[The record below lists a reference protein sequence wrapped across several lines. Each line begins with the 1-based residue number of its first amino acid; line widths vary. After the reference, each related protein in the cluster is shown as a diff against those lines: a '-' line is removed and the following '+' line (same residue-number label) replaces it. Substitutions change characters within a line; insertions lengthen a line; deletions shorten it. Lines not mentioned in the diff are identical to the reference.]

1 MRQALKKDKPML
13 TLPIPLLLSW
23 FIGLLSLALLALGIS
38 LLYKA
43 AKQWSRYDRLVRK
56 APCDKT
62 EPLQRDAAASGQS
75 ASGPWLQN
83 PRIRNPLIAGALL
96 LLFTFAGRYL
106 IQFAFPAGDDE
117 PTSTRVESKSVAR
130 ADGTNI
136 HAEIYGPAGAPI
148 LVLTHGWGTSST
160 EWYYAKRHLSDR
172 FQLILWDLP
181 GLGKSAQPRD
191 RNFVLER
198 MASDLHAVLSL
209 AGGRPVVLVGH
220 SIGGMINLTFC
231 RLYPELVGSQIA
243 GIAQLDTTYTN
254 PVKTTKGAAFSLA
267 IQKPIAEPILHAM
280 IPLSP

>member
-1 MRQALKKDKPML
+1 MTAWFGRHLAIRQNHYNEML
-13 TLPIPLLLSW
+13 P
-23 FIGLLSLALLALGIS
+23 
-38 LLYKA
+38 
-43 AKQWSRYDRLVRK
+43 RVVNRLR
-56 APCDKT
+56 AHGC
-62 EPLQRDAAASGQS
+62 
-75 ASGPWLQN
+75 N
-83 PRIRNPLIAGALL
+83 PRIQNPLIAGALL

-106 IQFAFPAGDDE
+106 IQFAFPVGDDE

-136 HAEIYGPAGAPI
+136 HAEIYGPVGAPI

-181 GLGKSAQPRD
+181 GLGKSAQACD

-254 PVKTTKGAAFSLA
+254 PVKTTKGLPSHLQSRNRSRNPFY
-267 IQKPIAEPILHAM
+267 M
-280 IPLSP
+280 R